1 MRAAI
6 TPLGGISNDQL
17 SWQEQGRW
25 EGRNEGIDIGR
36 QQGLTEGYN
45 QGYTEGYNQGHYV
58 GSQEANTAG
67 YNEAIDEANLAI
79 QNLQAQHADYQQEV
93 ARNYQTYETE
103 RDQLRQLAVNQTA
116 QIRALEEQLVQ
127 RERSALHYRTKID
140 NLVATHQR
148 LAQEHAT
155 LQKEASAFTQRINSL
170 LVEKAEV
177 HELIEN
183 LTLAKNVN
191 HLKLQEQLEHYNKA
205 LTFINAILG
214 AVKSTLGLNP
224 ALEHSF
230 SKLFADEYRK
240 SVDFR
245 VLTDDIKTAPHEDRN
260 FALLLPQ
267 THEFILAMLKN
278 EHHTGLSK
286 SD

>member
-17 SWQEQGRW
+17 AWQEQGRR

-36 QQGLTEGYN
+36 QQGLTDGYN
-45 QGYTEGYNQGHYV
+45 QGYTEGHHHGYCA
-58 GSQEANTAG
+58 GSQETHTAG
-67 YNEAIDEANLAI
+67 YNEAIDEANVAI
-79 QNLQAQHADYQQEV
+79 ARLQAQHAAYQQEV
-93 ARNYQTYETE
+93 ARNCKTYETE

-116 QIRALEEQLVQ
+116 RIRALEEQLVQ
-127 RERSALHYRTKID
+127 GERSTLHYRAKID

-148 LAQEHAT
+148 LTQENAT
-155 LQKEASAFTQRINSL
+155 LQRDASAFSQRINSL
-170 LVEKAEV
+170 LVEKAELS
-177 HELIEN
+177 EQIEN
-183 LTLAKNVN
+183 LTHTKDVN
-191 HLKLQEQLEHYNKA
+191 RLKLQEQLEHYNKA

-230 SKLFADEYRK
+230 SKLFADEYKK

-245 VLTDDIKTAPHEDRN
+245 VLTDDIKIAPHEDN
-260 FALLLPQ
+260 HFALLLPQ
-267 THEFILAMLKN
+267 TQEFILAMLKN
-278 EHHTGLSK
+278 EHRTGLSK